1 MFYYIY
7 LHMKD
12 NSKRALI
19 FGILCCLIFATFPY
33 ILDIIWPSKS
43 IAQKLGENVIE
54 ILDTINGSDAVDF
67 RNRKK
72 NITGNILIFLG
83 FIFFFLTIYYTV
95 DTKRTNQNKWYLIV
109 GVILAVFGLA
119 FFILYIGISLITSI
133 ISTVLAV
140 VIILF
145 LLAGAS

>member
-1 MFYYIY
+1 
-7 LHMKD
+7 MKD